1 MSNKDALPPDT
12 APDAAAAPSATAA
25 FDHDL
30 ERGMR
35 NRRAVLGDAW
45 VDASIGK
52 ATRFSADFQNFM
64 TRYAWHEV
72 WGRPGLEPR
81 TRRIIVLAIT
91 ASLGRWEEFELHTR
105 AALSAGEP
113 ATRLTLEE
121 VRETLIQTAIY
132 AGVPAANT
140 AHALTTRILREL
152 GAEPGSPYADALM
165 PMPAQLASHPGVGRS
180 GMTSRAAGLP
190 GIHYTVRE
198 PRHTPPTNAAE
209 AVGRLAGHHQQQH
222 QQQLTAEPGHGPAHG
237 GGPLAAPLTI
247 VLSHALGLDAMMWDA
262 LANLLAADH
271 RVITYDHRGHGASD
285 CPAGPYSIA
294 ELADDAARVVEQAAG
309 GESVVFVG
317 LSMGGMVGQQLALT
331 RPDLVQALVLAN
343 TSSGYPVAA
352 RAVWDERIATIA
364 AKGLEAVADATM
376 QRWFHEG
383 YRAAKAAAVARARRR
398 VVSQNP
404 VGYLASCAAI
414 RDLDLSDQ
422 IHAIRQPTLVIAGE
436 LDIGTPPAMSELIA
450 QRIEGAQLVLLKR
463 ASHLSVLEQ
472 PVAFAS
478 AVRDFIAGL

>member
-1 MSNKDALPPDT
+1 MSHKDTP
-12 APDAAAAPSATAA
+12 APAADASASAATSA

-152 GAEPGSPYADALM
+152 GAEPGSPYVDALT
-165 PMPAQLASHPGVGRS
+165 PMPAQGASHPGVGRS
-180 GMTSRAAGLP
+180 GMTARADGLP

-209 AVGRLAGHHQQQH
+209 AVGSLIGHQQAADH
-222 QQQLTAEPGHGPAHG
+222 GPGHA
-237 GGPLAAPLTI
+237 GPLAAPLTI
-247 VLSHALGLDAMMWDA
+247 VLAHALGMDAMMWDA
-262 LANLLAADH
+262 LANSLAADH

-285 CPAGPYSIA
+285 CPAGPYTLA
-294 ELADDAARVVEQAAG
+294 ELADDAARVIEQAAG
-309 GESVVFVG
+309 GQPVVFVG
-317 LSMGGMVGQQLALT
+317 LSMGGMVGQQLALV

-343 TSSGYPVAA
+343 TTSGYPAAA
-352 RAVWDERIATIA
+352 RAVWDDRIATITA
-364 AKGLEAVADATM
+364 QGLDAVADATM

-383 YRAAKAAAVARARRR
+383 FRAAKAATVARARRR

-414 RDLDLSDQ
+414 RDLDLSEQ

-436 LDIGTPPAMSELIA
+436 LDIGTPPAMGELIA
-450 QRIEGAQLVLLKR
+450 QRIAGAQLVLLKR

-472 PVAFAS
+472 PVAFAG
-478 AVRDFIAGL
+478 AVRDFLAGL

>member
-1 MSNKDALPPDT
+1 MSNKDAPPPAA
-12 APDAAAAPSATAA
+12 APATDSDPAAAAATAA

-152 GAEPGSPYADALM
+152 GAEPGSPYVDALT

-209 AVGRLAGHHQQQH
+209 AVGSLAGH
-222 QQQLTAEPGHGPAHG
+222 QLPATEPGHGLAHG
-237 GGPLAAPLTI
+237 GGPLSAPLTI

-262 LANLLAADH
+262 LANQLAADH
-271 RVITYDHRGHGASD
+271 RVISYDHRGHGASD

-294 ELADDAARVVEQAAG
+294 ELADDAARVIEQAAG
-309 GESVVFVG
+309 DGPVVFVG
-317 LSMGGMVGQQLALT
+317 LSMGGMVGQQLALA

-343 TSSGYPVAA
+343 TSSGYPAAA
-352 RAVWDERIATIA
+352 RAVWNDRIATIA
-364 AKGLEAVADATM
+364 AQGLEAVADATM

-383 YRAAKAAAVARARRR
+383 YRAARPAAVARARRR

-414 RDLDLSDQ
+414 RDLDLSEQ

-436 LDIGTPPAMSELIA
+436 LDIGTPPAMGELIA
-450 QRIEGAQLVLLKR
+450 QRVEGAQMVLLKR

-472 PVAFAS
+472 PVAFAN